1 MPGLSWKP
9 EEHRKFVCVLCFVCV
24 ESNFY
29 PRVGVGWLFCGRAG
43 VASQCN
49 FSVESGESV
58 PPPALSLLTAG
69 YHGRLPALP
78 SLSLSLSLSVARW
91 LAMMGAKTLLS
102 PLTTAAL
109 TGHWDN
115 LGNQLTLWGLLC
127 NVIGVLERNRQLY
140 DILYIFYNPA
150 DINVVI

>member
-9 EEHRKFVCVLCFVCV
+9 EEHTRQGLFVFLSVSDRFLSSCWCRLVVLWLSWCCQPV
-24 ESNFY
+24 SL
-29 PRVGVGWLFCGRAG
+29 GVISQYRHRLYIYWLLAT
-43 VASQCN
+43 
-49 FSVESGESV
+49 
-58 PPPALSLLTAG
+58 TAG
-69 YHGRLPALP
+69 CQRCH
-78 SLSLSLSLSVARW
+78 LSLSLSLSVARW

-140 DILYIFYNPA
+140 DILYVFYNPA